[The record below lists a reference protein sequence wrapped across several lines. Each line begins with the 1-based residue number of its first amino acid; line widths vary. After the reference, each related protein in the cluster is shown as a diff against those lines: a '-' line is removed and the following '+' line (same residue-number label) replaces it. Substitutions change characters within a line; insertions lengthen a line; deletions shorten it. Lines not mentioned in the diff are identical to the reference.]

1 MTEWL
6 AEINWIIWGQLGAS
20 LAAVFA
26 LAWLA
31 RWLQLGGDTR
41 ITDDSHAKQ
50 IAFDAIDGFTG
61 IDATVDRAG
70 GSALVKDA
78 ANRHVL
84 LAVKGNQFVARIV
97 TAEMAARLNQKFLT
111 INVGEHSFPAI
122 TLNLGEDAQYWASG
136 LRHIPNTGQSGGV
149 MLHE

>member
-1 MTEWL
+1 MTDWL
-6 AEINWIIWGQLGAS
+6 ASINWMLWGQLGAS

-26 LAWLA
+26 LGWLA
-31 RWLQLGGDTR
+31 RWLQLGGDIR
-41 ITDDSHAKQ
+41 IRDESHAKQ

-61 IDATVDRAG
+61 VDAIVDRAG

-78 ANRHVL
+78 LNRHVL

-111 INVGEHSFPAI
+111 IHVGENSFPAI
-122 TLNLGEDAQYWASG
+122 TLNLGEEAQYWASG
-136 LRHIPNTGQSGGV
+136 LRHIPNKAILDGAASHG
-149 MLHE
+149 